1 MAQSP
6 DAAVD
11 SSRHEP
17 SSAPPVPPGMY
28 FDRGSWLVLP
38 HGTRPAR
45 VSQVIAA
52 YALAVLLFILTLGAG
67 YLIWAVVTWG
77 QGQTPAQRIRG
88 LRCWVPGTGRVAGR
102 RRMAVRQVT
111 GLLLNGELLAG
122 VIVLLAAESLSS
134 VGDVF
139 AGTVVLPAITLS
151 GPDDHDQMAG

>member
-1 MAQSP
+1 MT
-6 DAAVD
+6 D
-11 SSRHEP
+11 
-17 SSAPPVPPGMY
+17 
-28 FDRGSWLVLP
+28 FDRDVLP
-38 HGTRPAR
+38 EGVRPA
-45 VSQVIAA
+45 SAWQVTVT
-52 YALAVLLFILTLGAG
+52 YLLAVLLFIVTLGVG
-67 YLIWAVVTWG
+67 YIAWSVVTWG

-88 LRCWVPGTGRVAGR
+88 LRCWIPGTGRVAGR

>member
-1 MAQSP
+1 MT
-6 DAAVD
+6 D
-11 SSRHEP
+11 
-17 SSAPPVPPGMY
+17 
-28 FDRGSWLVLP
+28 FDRDVLP
-38 HGTRPAR
+38 EGVRPA
-45 VSQVIAA
+45 SAWQVTAT
-52 YALAVLLFILTLGAG
+52 YLLAVLLFIVTLGVG
-67 YLIWAVVTWG
+67 YIAWSVVTWG

-88 LRCWVPGTGRVAGR
+88 LRCWIPGTGRVAGR

-122 VIVLLAAESLSS
+122 LIVLLAAESLSS

>member
-1 MAQSP
+1 MT
-6 DAAVD
+6 D
-11 SSRHEP
+11 
-17 SSAPPVPPGMY
+17 
-28 FDRGSWLVLP
+28 FDRDVLP
-38 HGTRPAR
+38 EGVRPA
-45 VSQVIAA
+45 STWQVTVT
-52 YALAVLLFILTLGAG
+52 YLLAVLLFIVTLGVG
-67 YLIWAVVTWG
+67 YIAWSVVTWG

-88 LRCWVPGTGRVAGR
+88 LRCWIPGTGRVAGR

>member
-1 MAQSP
+1 
-6 DAAVD
+6 V
-11 SSRHEP
+11 
-17 SSAPPVPPGMY
+17 
-28 FDRGSWLVLP
+28 
-38 HGTRPAR
+38 RPA
-45 VSQVIAA
+45 SAWQVTVT
-52 YALAVLLFILTLGAG
+52 YLLAVLLFIVTLGVG
-67 YLIWAVVTWG
+67 YIAWSVVTWG

-122 VIVLLAAESLSS
+122 LIVLLAAESLSS

>member
-1 MAQSP
+1 MT
-6 DAAVD
+6 D
-11 SSRHEP
+11 
-17 SSAPPVPPGMY
+17 
-28 FDRGSWLVLP
+28 FDRDVLP
-38 HGTRPAR
+38 EGVRPASAR
-45 VSQVIAA
+45 QVTVT
-52 YALAVLLFILTLGAG
+52 YLLAVLLFIVTLGVG
-67 YLIWAVVTWG
+67 YIAWSVVTWG

-88 LRCWVPGTGRVAGR
+88 LRCWIPGTGRVAGR